1 MMKPACTQE
10 PAAQEPLLDE
20 AFLRRVDL
28 AMLRSKQC
36 DPHRLDHVRRA
47 VDEEVRL
54 AHLRGEYDFDFDPKA
69 DR

>member
-1 MMKPACTQE
+1 MKAARTQKH
-10 PAAQEPLLDE
+10 AAQEPLLDE
-20 AFLRRVDL
+20 TFLRRVDQ

-36 DPHRLDHVRRA
+36 DPHRLGQVRHA
-47 VDEEVRL
+47 IDEELRL